1 MEQIDIQIQPL
12 NEMAVQISVG
22 HTISPHIQRQVRAI
36 GTYIESHP
44 FAGYKECVVSYT
56 AVTIVYDPFIVRT
69 QEKTDNAQQF
79 VKAYAKQAVQ
89 QADMDSLP
97 QARDV
102 VIPVCYG
109 GAYGPDLEEVAQTL
123 HMTPEE
129 VVRIHTSST
138 YLVYMIGFCPG
149 YPYMGGLDKRL
160 WIPRRQTPRLAIPAR
175 SVAIAGQQAGI
186 YPMETP
192 GGWHLLGRTAVD
204 LFTPDADT
212 PSLLQA
218 GDVVHFKAITEEEYK
233 QIRGDRP

>member
-1 MEQIDIQIQPL
+1 MEQDIQIQSF
-12 NEMAVQISVG
+12 NEMAVHISWG
-22 HTISPHIQRQVRAI
+22 QTISPRIHRQVRAV
-36 GTYIESHP
+36 GVYIESHP

-56 AVTIVYDPFIVRT
+56 AVTIVYDPFIVRI

-79 VKAYAKQAVQ
+79 VKSYAQQAVQ
-89 QADMDSLP
+89 HADMDSLP
-97 QARDV
+97 QARDI

-123 HMTPEE
+123 DMTPEE
-129 VVRIHTSST
+129 VVRIHTSGT

-149 YPYMGGLDKRL
+149 YPYMGGLDKQL